1 MKMILKASR
10 HLLGSGM
17 TYIFFLS
24 FSNTQSLSHCNIRF
38 VSHSQCLHCRDD
50 MICPRYTHSLQ
61 MIQSEPMQG
70 QCSLWIVLRD
80 GLLPLFIFTFFALSA
95 LYSQLPS
102 PSTHI
107 ALLLKEPQT
116 YPCSAL
122 FLFINL
128 QLKLSISGAL
138 TRISILNWFLMIW
151 LSTFFVQMLTWKK
164 ETSVCGSCFSRL
176 LLHFCV
182 VL

>member
-1 MKMILKASR
+1 
-10 HLLGSGM
+10 
-17 TYIFFLS
+17 
-24 FSNTQSLSHCNIRF
+24 
-38 VSHSQCLHCRDD
+38 
-50 MICPRYTHSLQ
+50 
-61 MIQSEPMQG
+61 MIQSKPMQG
-70 QCSLWIVLRD
+70 QCNLWIVLRD

-95 LYSQLPS
+95 LYLQLPS

-164 ETSVCGSCFSRL
+164 ETSVCGSCFFRIAAPFLCWPLNSYFKRIQENIQSKPTSRSVSFADAKQAIRVYKVPL
-176 LLHFCV
+176 CRWLC
-182 VL
+182 